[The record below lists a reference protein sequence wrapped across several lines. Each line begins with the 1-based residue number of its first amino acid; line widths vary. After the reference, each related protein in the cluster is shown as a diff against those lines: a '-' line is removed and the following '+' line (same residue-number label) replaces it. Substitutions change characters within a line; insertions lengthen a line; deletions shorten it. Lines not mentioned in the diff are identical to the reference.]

1 MPERGFQAVL
11 GAVANAPGT
20 LCDAELLEMGDVPQ
34 LLLSQGYQKG
44 RCCEKGTNLNQAV
57 CIYVSMYL
65 CILVHVPLLFNG

>member
-1 MPERGFQAVL
+1 MALSSYHRRWMITRRVLQYGCLIEICSVPERGFQAVL

-44 RCCEKGTNLNQAV
+44 
-57 CIYVSMYL
+57 
-65 CILVHVPLLFNG
+65 